1 LNKNEHPV
9 RAYSNGGYFAFGED
23 CDQET
28 ANTQNAT
35 YVYEDGKILE
45 FEVRGLYTAG
55 EAGLDIKI
63 GNIFYGTEGYLE
75 LDGDTWKTYMG
86 REKTPGASSEDEAQA
101 QAAASTGGQDLGFM
115 PAPGGGGHYQ
125 NFLTAVRSGKMEDLT
140 CDIEE
145 GFRSTVLPHLANI
158 SYRLG
163 REVQF
168 DGANEKFVNDKEADA
183 MLSREYREPYVVEE
197 NV

>member
-1 LNKNEHPV
+1 
-9 RAYSNGGYFAFGED
+9 
-23 CDQET
+23 
-28 ANTQNAT
+28 
-35 YVYEDGKILE
+35 
-45 FEVRGLYTAG
+45 
-55 EAGLDIKI
+55 
-63 GNIFYGTEGYLE
+63 
-75 LDGDTWKTYMG
+75 MG
-86 REKTPGASSEDEAQA
+86 REKTPGASSEDESAQA
-101 QAAASTGGQDLGFM
+101 TAGNGGQDLGYLA
-115 PAPGGGGHYQ
+115 APGGGGHYQ

-183 MLSREYREPYVVEE
+183 MLSRDYREPYVVEE